1 MISPILE
8 LLYREYYETIFQYC
22 RVRLNG
28 DIHAAEDCTQEVFL
42 VLHKKL
48 KHLVKLES
56 ILPWLYSTADR
67 EIKAYRRKHPET
79 VDIDGIP
86 EPAASEQEDSPLDI
100 LDDEERRIA
109 ELYYGG
115 ADKYA
120 LAQSLGIT
128 LDALYQRMHRIRQKL
143 KEYMNDPDK

>member
-1 MISPILE
+1 MISPIIE
-8 LLYREYYETIFQYC
+8 LLYREYYKTIFQYC

-42 VLHKKL
+42 ALHKKL
-48 KHLVKLES
+48 QHLVRLDS
-56 ILPWLYSTADR
+56 ILPWLYRAADR

-86 EPAASEQEDSPLDI
+86 EPAESEQVDSPLDI

-143 KEYMNDPDK
+143 KEYMDDPDK

>member
-1 MISPILE
+1 MISPIIE
-8 LLYREYYETIFQYC
+8 LLYREYYKTIFQYC

-42 VLHKKL
+42 ALHKKL
-48 KHLVKLES
+48 QHLVRLDS
-56 ILPWLYSTADR
+56 ILPWLYRAADR

-86 EPAASEQEDSPLDI
+86 EPAESEQVDSPLDI

-120 LAQSLGIT
+120 LSQSLGIT

-143 KEYMNDPDK
+143 KEYMDDPDK